1 MPSTR
6 DDFIICLPLDPH
18 TFLAASPIVLQ
29 GTEYGRL
36 DDALKRWNPRGVSQP
51 PEFAS
56 RVPGGSECVARM
68 YPVNLIY
75 I

>member
-18 TFLAASPIVLQ
+18 TFLAASPMVLQ

-36 DDALKRWNPRGVSQP
+36 DDALKRVEPKRG
-51 PEFAS
+51 
-56 RVPGGSECVARM
+56 
-68 YPVNLIY
+68 
-75 I
+75 